1 VAQHQVA
8 AISRE
13 RTAWELGRPVGE
25 CAAQRRPGMLL
36 IELGPE
42 QRGQLV
48 AGARALGQGQVGGQ
62 GCRSR
67 ATITPPRSICG
78 SPKM

>member
-1 VAQHQVA
+1 MAQHQGA

-13 RTAWELGRPVGE
+13 RTAWELGRLVGE

-36 IELGPE
+36 IELGPK

-48 AGARALGQGQVGGQ
+48 AGARALGQGQVGDQ
-62 GCRSR
+62 GF
-67 ATITPPRSICG
+67 APLQGHDHAAALHTW
-78 SPKM
+78 